1 QSAAEDSVQV
11 AGLVRSPLGFAG
23 DRERGAEA
31 SRVVRWQVPLQS
43 PDPPG
48 ILEGRLPASAGRERG
63 YE

>member
-1 QSAAEDSVQV
+1 AEDSVQV
-11 AGLVRSPLGFAG
+11 AGLVRTPLGFAG

-48 ILEGRLPASAGRERG
+48 ILEGRLPASAGKG